1 MLFAEKVRYSETTH
15 YDYAGFT
22 VPMKLSLY
30 NYYSSSNIISI
41 YNWAPN
47 EPQWWITGFDAYE
60 YLPDPNKMAYIA
72 SIDFSEKDGFI
83 DVFRDKNTLKYF
95 GKHLSDYSIIIDEIT
110 KTLWIQWYA

>member
-22 VPMKLSLY
+22 VPMTLSLY

-72 SIDFSEKDGFI
+72 SIDFSDNEDMFEALSNPTNREI
-83 DVFRDKNTLKYF
+83 SDHFLNES
-95 GKHLSDYSIIIDEIT
+95 HLLFDDYS
-110 KTLWIQWYA
+110 KTIWFQWFN

>member
-22 VPMKLSLY
+22 VPMTLSLY
-30 NYYSSSNIISI
+30 NYYSSNDIISI

-72 SIDFSEKDGFI
+72 SIDFSDNEDMYNSVEK
-83 DVFRDKNTLKYF
+83 
-95 GKHLSDYSIIIDEIT
+95 T
-110 KTLWIQWYA
+110 KAIQYYGDLEKRHMIFDDDNMIVWIQWFV

>member
-1 MLFAEKVRYSETTH
+1 MIFAEKVRYSETTH

-22 VPMKLSLY
+22 VPMTISLY

-72 SIDFSEKDGFI
+72 SIDFSDNEDMFEVI
-83 DVFRDKNTLKYF
+83 NNPDNRMIY
-95 GKHLSDYSIIIDEIT
+95 GKHLFEKHLIFDKET
-110 KTLWIQWYA
+110 KTVWFQWYL